1 MGVRAEWAGRAEF
14 GGRTKGG
21 DGMIGAEVAVW
32 GSWPQ
37 EHALPALGGAD
48 VGVDLPEDF
57 SEKVELR
64 PEDGLERAGESALRN
79 SV

>member
-1 MGVRAEWAGRAEF
+1 
-14 GGRTKGG
+14 
-21 DGMIGAEVAVW
+21 MIGAEVAVW
-32 GSWPQ
+32 DSWPQ
-37 EHALPALGGAD
+37 EHALPALDGAET
-48 VGVDLPEDF
+48 GVDLPDL

>member
-1 MGVRAEWAGRAEF
+1 M
-14 GGRTKGG
+14 GRTKGEG
-21 DGMIGAEVAVW
+21 GMIGAEVAVW
-32 GSWPQ
+32 DSWPQ

-48 VGVDLPEDF
+48 MGVDLPEDL
-57 SEKVELR
+57 SENVELW